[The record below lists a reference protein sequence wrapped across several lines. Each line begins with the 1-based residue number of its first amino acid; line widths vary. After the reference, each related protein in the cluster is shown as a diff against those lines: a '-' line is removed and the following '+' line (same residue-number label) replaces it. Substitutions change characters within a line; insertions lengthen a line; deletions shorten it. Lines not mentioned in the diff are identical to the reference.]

1 MSTNSGH
8 KRVDAYPYRY
18 AGEVLR
24 FDFVEVELNTGASQS
39 IGDTLSIDLASQE
52 TWATGELTVEV
63 SVTQHSLNRV
73 FPSSTPYDG
82 ALVVVAYCP
91 TTHHRFETVIEAP
104 PLTEGTYSNTIDL
117 EYDSIR
123 GRVELTP
130 LLVRTKRLKKQP
142 SGHSGPPFAERV
154 GRKLAHGISGQLD
167 IDHILG
173 GRSKNLPTIPRSFA
187 DAPFAADDGNM
198 WYLHLTDPA
207 KPKLFINS
215 DHGFLQ
221 SFFEDEGQHSRG
233 RIRQLVVDLQGTQI
247 LTQFVLRAAE
257 LYAIDGE
264 MRFDWQDRML
274 TNVSSDVFGGKTP
287 EEVNE
292 MLEPGE
298 LSTTFNSITTTVQR
312 RRAPHESL
320 ERVLDLKI

>member
-18 AGEVLR
+18 AGEVLG
-24 FDFVEVELNTGASQS
+24 FDFVKYDLNTRASQS
-39 IGDTLSIDLASQE
+39 LGDTLSLNLASEE
-52 TWATGELTVEV
+52 TWATGKLTVEM

-73 FPSSTPYDG
+73 FHSSDPYDG

-91 TTHHRFETVIEAP
+91 TNHHRFETVVEGP
-104 PLTEGTYSNTIDL
+104 PLTGGTYSNTIDL

-142 SGHSGPPFAERV
+142 SGRSGPPFAERV
-154 GRKLAHGISGQLD
+154 GRKLAHGISGHLD
-167 IDHILG
+167 IDDPLG
-173 GRSKNLPTIPRSFA
+173 GRSRNLPTIPRSFA
-187 DAPFAADDGNM
+187 DAPFPADDGNM
-198 WYLHLTDPA
+198 WYLQLTDPA

-221 SFFEDEGQHSRG
+221 SFFEDEGQNSRG

-247 LTQFVLRAAE
+247 LTQFVLQAAE

-264 MRFDWQDRML
+264 TRFDWQDRML
-274 TNVSSDVFGGKTP
+274 TDVCSDVFEGKTP
-287 EEVNE
+287 EQVSE
-292 MLEPGE
+292 MIEPGN
-298 LSTTFNSITTTVQR
+298 LSDTLNSITTTVQR

-320 ERVLDLKI
+320 ERVLDLNI